1 MRAVID
7 ACFSRPGA
15 VILTLLLI
23 FGIGFNAIQMIPKEA
38 NPDVEIP
45 IAYVSVGYQ
54 GISPEDAE
62 KLLLKPLEKHL
73 RTVAGLDQMTGVAA
87 EGYASVTLEFNAG
100 EDIDLVLDD
109 VREAVDDA

>member
-15 VILTLLLI
+15 IILTLLLI
-23 FGIGFNAIQMIPKEA
+23 FGVGISAYQNIPKEA

-45 IAYVSVGYQ
+45 IAYVSVSYQ

-62 KLLLKPLEKHL
+62 KLLLKPLELPHSEFFHPLQLYRQTLL
-73 RTVAGLDQMTGVAA
+73 RFFAA
-87 EGYASVTLEFNAG
+87 MN
-100 EDIDLVLDD
+100 
-109 VREAVDDA
+109 